1 LKTPIEFLT
10 EPLNSHRSL
19 TTDCPL
25 WPYLSYYIYHIENK
39 LPKTSGSA
47 LETQS
52 VIISGF
58 ATNLAARITN
68 AANNVLITEKQIF
81 EKSIIGREMET
92 SSYYKLVSEN
102 KSYLTDIIK
111 AYPELD
117 RVLTKIS
124 QNFVEFT
131 LQFFTHL
138 KEDRQEINEVFNI
151 GSDVNLSA
159 IDVATSETHYG
170 SRTVCTLSFNSIKII
185 YKPRNLKLEAEASG
199 FLLSLSSAA
208 GTDFCEWK
216 IPIYLVKKEHGWS
229 EHTPQKQ
236 AETEEEVHQY
246 FKRAGFLLGYCT
258 AFMAAD
264 ITSDNLIAHG
274 SSPIPIDLE
283 TIFYSTLNIETIP
296 REVRWNVT
304 QTSILPNWTWKGT
317 DGIGVDLSAL
327 GGLSEQY
334 VSLNLYQHLEDET
347 GHSQFG
353 MDGVKIFPNQNVLY
367 LNEKPA
373 QPWDYENQIIDGLT
387 TLFSI
392 LNNAQPSIIETIK
405 SFRGRQNRYIPRPT
419 ATYHYAIQCSLHATL
434 MRCTDKRTAFLENIL
449 NNDTAPAIGFL
460 NAEVSACLDL
470 DIPFARGQAG
480 VLEFYE
486 PGYSGSGHLDSKD
499 YINGI
504 DNSIQYIKTLDKNR
518 IAFEEKL
525 TSNTLLAMKNMY
537 EHGNKLT
544 DHSFKQHDDVRDPR
558 YSNTDEIINK
568 IRTSSEINA
577 CLINELLRTEIS
589 SNGLWL
595 GFHSSPGGYMEFS
608 ELGDDFYYGLSGI
621 LYGCVVA
628 ASHSS
633 AIDKALV
640 TELLNHCHSRIVKK
654 LTNKGTH
661 LGGFHFGLSSAIVPL
676 LIGLNYFDDERQIQL
691 LQLYKKYVEDVLG
704 EPWWQKYFWG
714 SDFLSGMFGTLNV
727 LTLLFDLT
735 KDLSFSD
742 LANSLYKKIETELTF
757 ISGSKLPTFDN
768 AITTR
773 SDALLSG
780 LSHGIMGCAYSL
792 FYFNKLIAKKDSI
805 HELFL
810 GFLSWEL
817 NEYDDSI
824 ENWRDYRKRS
834 ESSAGEFA
842 WSHGLPG
849 NYLAISYFANNGV
862 QPALDF
868 LEKHPPKAAFSY
880 SNLEKRKRPVNDS
893 LCHGAY
899 GILNIMKKISPESLL
914 DPQVFLWSNI
924 VNLSEQNSRILRTK
938 TADPLGLWIGR
949 VGSLLG
955 SIGLTDRNYEFP
967 FLPHQMEFIKP

>member
-1 LKTPIEFLT
+1 
-10 EPLNSHRSL
+10 
-19 TTDCPL
+19 
-25 WPYLSYYIYHIENK
+25 
-39 LPKTSGSA
+39 
-47 LETQS
+47 
-52 VIISGF
+52 
-58 ATNLAARITN
+58 
-68 AANNVLITEKQIF
+68 
-81 EKSIIGREMET
+81 
-92 SSYYKLVSEN
+92 
-102 KSYLTDIIK
+102 
-111 AYPELD
+111 
-117 RVLTKIS
+117 
-124 QNFVEFT
+124 
-131 LQFFTHL
+131 
-138 KEDRQEINEVFNI
+138 
-151 GSDVNLSA
+151 
-159 IDVATSETHYG
+159 
-170 SRTVCTLSFNSIKII
+170 
-185 YKPRNLKLEAEASG
+185 
-199 FLLSLSSAA
+199 
-208 GTDFCEWK
+208 
-216 IPIYLVKKEHGWS
+216 
-229 EHTPQKQ
+229 
-236 AETEEEVHQY
+236 
-246 FKRAGFLLGYCT
+246 
-258 AFMAAD
+258 
-264 ITSDNLIAHG
+264 
-274 SSPIPIDLE
+274 
-283 TIFYSTLNIETIP
+283 
-296 REVRWNVT
+296 
-304 QTSILPNWTWKGT
+304 
-317 DGIGVDLSAL
+317 
-327 GGLSEQY
+327 
-334 VSLNLYQHLEDET
+334 
-347 GHSQFG
+347 
-353 MDGVKIFPNQNVLY
+353 
-367 LNEKPA
+367 
-373 QPWDYENQIIDGLT
+373 
-387 TLFSI
+387 
-392 LNNAQPSIIETIK
+392 
-405 SFRGRQNRYIPRPT
+405 
-419 ATYHYAIQCSLHATL
+419 
-434 MRCTDKRTAFLENIL
+434 
-449 NNDTAPAIGFL
+449 
-460 NAEVSACLDL
+460 
-470 DIPFARGQAG
+470 
-480 VLEFYE
+480 
-486 PGYSGSGHLDSKD
+486 
-499 YINGI
+499 
-504 DNSIQYIKTLDKNR
+504 
-518 IAFEEKL
+518 
-525 TSNTLLAMKNMY
+525 
-537 EHGNKLT
+537 
-544 DHSFKQHDDVRDPR
+544 
-558 YSNTDEIINK
+558 
-568 IRTSSEINA
+568 
-577 CLINELLRTEIS
+577 
-589 SNGLWL
+589 
-595 GFHSSPGGYMEFS
+595 MEFS

-676 LIGLNYFDDERQIQL
+676 LIGLNYFDDERQSQL